1 MLSCCCLACW
11 LGGLPYLEQP
21 LVHLAF
27 ALPSGYLLSRA
38 VRKFV
43 RKRRL
48 AFYRVQF
55 RWLLEHLLARLS
67 AGNTLERAFM
77 EAPAVLG
84 KLLGTKSALLIG
96 LQILEQQLAAHLPL
110 DQQLNRLS
118 SHFPCP
124 EAQVCFQ
131 VLPGLRRSGGQISQY
146 IRRQL
151 HMVSEQLSLQQDLN
165 AANSQRQ
172 TEAVILTLLPFILTG
187 LMFASK
193 SFSPQD
199 SANQPIMTFG
209 LMAAYVL
216 AVLAGVLAL
225 TFLADSGSTRSR
237 QPAWPGKTKSQ
248 AKFLERPA
256 KRLLAFYK
264 NVLPGT
270 YGSRVLSVLQ
280 DQWRQSPLDSQA
292 CIMYYFQKKILYML
306 AAVCP
311 AFLLLLAEPSLW
323 FCLPA
328 VPLLM
333 GLLQDQQILSLARWR
348 ETEYRLDYPLF
359 LNLIEALLQT
369 GLSLHLALNIC
380 VDTLI
385 PHQLQ
390 KPIVGPGLLQDLTE
404 IRNQF
409 QVGLPADL
417 IMEKLSASCKIP
429 EAQAAML
436 LMIRYDRNGGAEL
449 LNLLQLQASACWNL
463 HHSTTKKQ
471 LEQHSLLLILPMM
484 LDLLSVMLTAL
495 LPALASLAMI

>member
-1 MLSCCCLACW
+1 
-11 LGGLPYLEQP
+11 
-21 LVHLAF
+21 
-27 ALPSGYLLSRA
+27 
-38 VRKFV
+38 
-43 RKRRL
+43 
-48 AFYRVQF
+48 
-55 RWLLEHLLARLS
+55 
-67 AGNTLERAFM
+67 M

-96 LQILEQQLAAHLPL
+96 LQSLEQQLAAHLPL
-110 DQQLNRLS
+110 DQQLHRLS

-187 LMFASK
+187 LMAASK
-193 SFSPQD
+193 SLSPVD
-199 SANQPIMTFG
+199 NADQPIMTFG

-216 AVLAGVLAL
+216 AVLAAVLAL
-225 TFLADSGSTRSR
+225 TFLADSGPTRSR
-237 QPAWPGKTKSQ
+237 PSAWPGKTKSQ

-280 DQWRQSPLDSQA
+280 DQCRQSSADSQV
-292 CIMYYFQKKILYML
+292 CYLRYFEKKILYML

-311 AFLLLLAEPSLW
+311 AVLLLLAEPSLW

-328 VPLLM
+328 GPLLM

-359 LNLIEALLQT
+359 LNLIESLLQT

-380 VDTLI
+380 IDTLI
-385 PHQLQ
+385 PHQHQQQ
-390 KPIVGPGLLQDLTE
+390 KPIVGPGLLQDLTD

-417 IMEKLSASCKIP
+417 IMEKLSASCTIP

-436 LMIRYDRNGGAEL
+436 LMIRYDRNGGSEL
-449 LNLLQLQASACWNL
+449 LNLLQMQASACWSL